1 MAVLE
6 MSILSLQIA
15 LTARPSLPP
24 MALPAA
30 KGGVRALIFDFD
42 GLILDTEVAIFD
54 AWREIYEDHG
64 IPLTLETWAQYVGSD
79 FDPKVELEQ
88 FLGRALDWATL
99 TDRRRKRVND
109 ILMDKQPMPG
119 VRERLREAH
128 EHGLVCAVASSS
140 SHSWVDGWVDR
151 LELRS
156 YFSHVSCLEDT
167 GKAKPDPSLFLH
179 AAAALSVDP
188 AEAIVLEDSLN
199 GLRAAHAAGMRCVV
213 VPCDVTRHLAFDGAW
228 KHHRSMVEFTV
239 PDLFV

>member
-1 MAVLE
+1 
-6 MSILSLQIA
+6 
-15 LTARPSLPP
+15 

-54 AWREIYEDHG
+54 AWRELYEEHG
-64 IPLTLETWAQYVGSD
+64 FPLTLETWAQFVGSD
-79 FDPKVELEQ
+79 YDPKVELEQ
-88 FLGRALDWATL
+88 FLGRALDWTPL
-99 TDRRRKRVND
+99 IDRRRKRVND

-119 VRERLREAH
+119 VRERLREAQ

-140 SHSWVDGWVDR
+140 SHSWVDGWIDR
-151 LELRS
+151 LELRP

-167 GKAKPDPSLFLH
+167 GKSKPDPSLFLH

-228 KHHRSMVEFTV
+228 RHHRSMEEFTV

>member
-1 MAVLE
+1 
-6 MSILSLQIA
+6 
-15 LTARPSLPP
+15 

-54 AWREIYEDHG
+54 AWRELYAEHG
-64 IPLTLETWAQYVGSD
+64 FPLTLETWAQCVGSD
-79 FDPKVELEQ
+79 FGHYDPQVELEQ
-88 FLGRALDWATL
+88 FLGRALDWTTL
-99 TDRRRKRVND
+99 TDRRRKRVNE
-109 ILMDKQPMPG
+109 ILTDKQPMPG
-119 VRERLREAH
+119 VRERLREAQ
-128 EHGLVCAVASSS
+128 EHGLACAVASSS
-140 SHSWVDGWVDR
+140 SHRWVDGWIDR

-179 AAAALSVDP
+179 AAAAVSVDP

-213 VPCDVTRHLAFDGAW
+213 VPCEVTRHLVFDGAW
-228 KHHRSMVEFTV
+228 KHHRSMEEFTV